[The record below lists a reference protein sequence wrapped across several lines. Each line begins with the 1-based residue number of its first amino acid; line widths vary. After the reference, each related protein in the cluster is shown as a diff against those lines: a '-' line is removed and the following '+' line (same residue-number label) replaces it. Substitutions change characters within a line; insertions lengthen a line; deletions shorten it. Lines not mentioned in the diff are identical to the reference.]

1 MSAQLKPNEQA
12 MRDFDMQRR
21 RGAVHDIERAKDGVE
36 SLKDELQQT
45 VDFHYPALR
54 DAFVTGDTL
63 EMGRILER
71 TWFEIGDRCWRAN
84 LHRERMQDQG
94 A

>member
-1 MSAQLKPNEQA
+1 
-12 MRDFDMQRR
+12 
-21 RGAVHDIERAKDGVE
+21 
-36 SLKDELQQT
+36 

-54 DAFVTGDTL
+54 DAFQLGDTL

-71 TWFEIGDRCWRAN
+71 TWFEIGDRCWKAN